1 MQPPTGKHWII
12 AEKITAPADS
22 ELAAYPPVMRQL
34 LFNRG
39 VKEGVQAI
47 RYLEGRVEPNDP
59 FQLSDMGAAVDRI
72 NWALEHSEKIAV
84 FGDFDVDGVTAT
96 VLLVEALQA
105 LGGLVEP
112 YIPDRFDE
120 GYGLNA
126 EALTGLKERGVQLV
140 VTVDCGIRSVYEAEH
155 ANEIGLDLIIS
166 DHHHV
171 GAELPAAFAVIDP
184 KRTDDPY
191 PEKNLA
197 GVGVAYKIVQA
208 LIASRPAGGLAADH
222 WLDLVALGTVAD
234 MVPLTGENRS
244 LVRKGLHRL
253 RLGQRQGITSLAN
266 AARINLLT
274 LNTGNIGYGLAPRL
288 NAAGRLESAIAA
300 YSLLYSRD
308 LADAGLLAQKLD
320 DQNTE
325 RQKQTREMVIQAE
338 QQLLESEEEFML
350 FALDPEFNPGVVGLV
365 AARLAERFY
374 RPAVVG
380 TWVDGAV
387 RASCRSI
394 SGFHITRALDQCAD
408 ILVRH
413 GGHEIA
419 AGFTVREEHLAQ
431 LRERLS
437 KIAWQELSGRDLRPG
452 LYIDQEV
459 TLTELHPQLLDYLEM
474 LQPTGQGNPDPVF
487 CSRNL
492 KCTQARAVGADKGTL
507 KLTVT
512 DGNIFFDA
520 IAFRMGHLVDTLPNT
535 IDLAYQFETN
545 SYNGR
550 TTLQLQ
556 VKDLKASGT
565 PD

>member
-1 MQPPTGKHWII
+1 MQPPTSKHWII
-12 AEKITAPADS
+12 AEKISPEADT
-22 ELAAYPPVMRQL
+22 ELAAYPAVMRQL

-39 VKEGVQAI
+39 VTEGVQAI
-47 RYLEGRVEPNDP
+47 RYLEGRDEPKDP
-59 FQLSDMGAAVDRI
+59 FLLSDMGAAVDRL
-72 NWALEHSEKIAV
+72 NWALEHHEKIAV

-96 VLLVEALQA
+96 VLMVEALQA
-105 LGGLVEP
+105 LGGQVEP
-112 YIPDRFDE
+112 YIPDRFEE
-120 GYGLNA
+120 GYGLNND
-126 EALTGLKERGVQLV
+126 ALTKLKDSGVQV
-140 VTVDCGIRSVYEAEH
+140 VITVDCGIRSVLEAEH
-155 ANEIGLDLIIS
+155 ADKIGLDLIIS

-171 GAELPAAFAVIDP
+171 GEQIPAAFAVIDP
-184 KRTDDPY
+184 KRDDDAY
-191 PEKNLA
+191 PDKNLA

-208 LIASRPAGGLAADH
+208 LISRRPPGGLAAEH

-234 MVPLTGENRS
+234 MVPLVGENRL

-253 RLGQRQGITSLAN
+253 RQGQRQGITSLAN
-266 AARINLLT
+266 AARINLMT

-308 LADAGLLAQKLD
+308 INEAGWLSQKLD

-325 RQKQTREMVIQAE
+325 RQKQTREMVTQAE
-338 QQLLESEEEFML
+338 QQLMESEEEYML
-350 FALDPEFNPGVVGLV
+350 FTLDPDFNPGVVGLV
-365 AARLAERFY
+365 ASRLAERFF
-374 RPAVVG
+374 RPAIVG

-394 SGFHITRALDQCAD
+394 AGFHITKALDQCAD

-413 GGHEIA
+413 GGHDLA
-419 AGFTVREEHLAQ
+419 AGFTVRAEHLEQ
-431 LRERLS
+431 LRERLA
-437 KIAWQELSGRDLRPG
+437 KIAWQELSGRDLRPVIR
-452 LYIDQEV
+452 IDHEV
-459 TLTELHPQLLDYLEM
+459 TLTELHPELLDYLEM
-474 LQPTGQGNPDPVF
+474 LQPTGQGNPEPVF

-492 KCTQARAVGADKGTL
+492 KWTQAKAVGGDKGTL

-520 IAFRMGHLVDTLPNT
+520 IAFRLGHLAETLPKR

-545 SYNGR
+545 VYNGR
-550 TTLQLQ
+550 TSLQLQ
-556 VKDLKASGT
+556 VKDLKASGM

>member
-140 VTVDCGIRSVYEAEH
+140 VTVDCGIRSVYEADH

>member
-1 MQPPTGKHWII
+1 MQPPTSKHWII
-12 AEKITAPADS
+12 AEKIKPEADQ
-22 ELAAYPPVMRQL
+22 ELAAYPPVIRQL
-34 LFNRG
+34 LSNRG
-39 VKEGVQAI
+39 VTEGVQAI
-47 RYLEGRVEPNDP
+47 RYLEVRAEPIDP
-59 FQLSDMGAAVDRI
+59 FLLSDMVPAVDRL
-72 NWALEHSEKIAV
+72 NWALEHHEKIAV

-96 VLLVEALQA
+96 VLMVEALQA
-105 LGGLVEP
+105 LGGQVEP

-120 GYGLNA
+120 GYGLNID
-126 EALTGLKERGVQLV
+126 ALTGLKERGIQLV
-140 VTVDCGIRSVYEAEH
+140 VTVDCGIRSVHEAKH

-171 GAELPAAFAVIDP
+171 GAELPEAFAVIDP
-184 KRTDDPY
+184 KRADDAY
-191 PEKNLA
+191 PDKNLA
-197 GVGVAYKIVQA
+197 GVGVAFKIVQA

-234 MVPLTGENRS
+234 MVPLTGENRQ

-253 RLGQRQGITSLAN
+253 RLGQRLGITSLAN

-308 LADAGLLAQKLD
+308 LAEAGWLAQKLD

-350 FALDPEFNPGVVGLV
+350 FALDPDFNPGVVGLV
-365 AARLAERFY
+365 ASRLAERFF

-394 SGFHITRALDQCAD
+394 AGFHITKALDQCAD

-419 AGFTVREEHLAQ
+419 AGFTVREEYLGQ
-431 LRERLS
+431 LRERLT
-437 KIAWQELSGRDLRPG
+437 KIAWQELSGQDLRPG
-452 LYIDQEV
+452 LFIDLEL
-459 TLTELHPQLLDYLEM
+459 TLTDLQPQLLDYLEM
-474 LQPTGQGNPDPVF
+474 LQPTGQGNPEPVF

-492 KCTQARAVGADKGTL
+492 KITQARAVGADKGTL

-512 DGNIFFDA
+512 DGKIFFDA
-520 IAFRMGHLVDTLPNT
+520 IAFRMGHLVETLPNK

-545 SYNGR
+545 VFNGR

>member
-140 VTVDCGIRSVYEAEH
+140 VTVDCGIRSVYEADH

-253 RLGQRQGITSLAN
+253 RLGQRQGIISLAN

>member
-140 VTVDCGIRSVYEAEH
+140 VTVDCGIRSVYEADH

-520 IAFRMGHLVDTLPNT
+520 IAFRMGHLVDTLPKT

>member
-520 IAFRMGHLVDTLPNT
+520 IAFRMGHLVDTLPKT

>member
-1 MQPPTGKHWII
+1 MQPPTSKHWVI
-12 AEKITAPADS
+12 AEKITAQAET

-39 VKEGVQAI
+39 VTEGVQAI
-47 RYLEGRVEPNDP
+47 RYLEGRVEPIDP
-59 FQLSDMGAAVDRI
+59 FLLTDMGAAIDRL
-72 NWALEHSEKIAV
+72 NWAIDHHEKIAV

-105 LGGLVEP
+105 FGGSVEP

-120 GYGLNA
+120 GYGLNTD
-126 EALTGLKERGVQLV
+126 ALTKLKESGVQLV
-140 VTVDCGIRSVYEAEH
+140 VTVDCGIRSVHEAEH
-155 ANEIGLDLIIS
+155 ADAIGLDLIIS

-171 GAELPAAFAVIDP
+171 GEELPQAFAAIDP
-184 KRTDDPY
+184 KRQDDLY
-191 PEKNLA
+191 PDKNLA

-208 LIASRPAGGLAADH
+208 LIARRPAGGLAAEH

-234 MVPLTGENRS
+234 MVPLTGENRQ
-244 LVRKGLHRL
+244 LVRKGLHQL

-266 AARINLLT
+266 AARINLHT
-274 LNTGNIGYGLAPRL
+274 LNTGNIGFGLAPRL

-308 LADAGLLAQKLD
+308 LTEAGWLAQKLD

-325 RQKQTREMVIQAE
+325 RQKQTREMVTQAE
-338 QQLLESEEEFML
+338 QQLLEFEEEFIL
-350 FALDPEFNPGVVGLV
+350 FALNRDFNPGVVGLV
-365 AARLAERFY
+365 AHRLTERFF

-394 SGFHITRALDQCAD
+394 PGFHITAALDQCAD

-413 GGHEIA
+413 GGHEAA
-419 AGFTVREEHLAQ
+419 AGFTVCEEHLDQ
-431 LRERLS
+431 LRERLA
-437 KIAWQELSGRDLRPG
+437 KIAWQQLATRDLRPMIN
-452 LYIDQEV
+452 IDNEV
-459 TLTELHPQLLDYLEM
+459 TFTELHPQLLDYLEM
-474 LQPTGQGNPDPVF
+474 LQPNGQGNPEPVF

-492 KCTQARAVGADKGTL
+492 QWTQAKAVGADKGTL
-507 KLTVT
+507 KLTVN
-512 DGNIFFDA
+512 DGKFFFDA
-520 IAFRMGHLVDTLPNT
+520 IAFRMGHLAETLPKK

-545 SYNGR
+545 VYNGR

-556 VKDLKASGT
+556 VKDLKAAGT